1 MASETPGA
9 RETQEQSIKA
19 RKKELFQAE
28 PPPVAPAGPQKSI
41 KDYLRTAKAAPMTP
55 GAKAALWIAGVLVVL
70 LFVAALVT
78 SGSRHP
84 RRRHRHSGEV
94 AVHFTQLLAMRPL
107 RKVCG
112 F

>member
-19 RKKELFQAE
+19 RKKELFQEE
-28 PPPVAPAGPQKSI
+28 PAPVAPAGPHKSI
-41 KDYLRTAKAAPMTP
+41 KDYLRTARATPLAP
-55 GAKAALWIAGVLVVL
+55 GSKAALWVAAVLVVL

-78 SGSRHP
+78 SGSRP
-84 RRRHRHSGEV
+84 RHRRHRHSSESSTHLTQIV
-94 AVHFTQLLAMRPL
+94 AIGLIE
-107 RKVCG
+107 KVRG